1 MSKELL
7 NIKDLHVDVEGK
19 EILKGLT
26 LNINMNEIHVIMGPN
41 GAGKSVL
48 SNVLSGKEN
57 YNVTA
62 GSIKFCGK
70 DIVNLLPN
78 EISNLGLFM
87 AFQYPVEIPGVTIMN
102 FLKTIH
108 ESKRKANGNEPFS
121 PSEFLNYVREK
132 AEILGL
138 NDEVLKRQLN
148 VGFSGGEKK
157 RNEALQLLVLDP
169 ALAILDETD
178 SGLDVDALDIV
189 ANGIKGMSNK
199 NNSFLMITHYKK
211 LLEKIPPN
219 KVHILADGKIVKTGG
234 PELAD
239 EVENKGFENFI

>member
-7 NIKDLHVDVEGK
+7 NIKDLHVDAEGK
-19 EILKGLT
+19 KILKGLN
-26 LNINMNEIHVIMGPN
+26 LIIPMNEIHVIMGPN
-41 GAGKSVL
+41 GSGKSVL

-57 YNVTA
+57 YKVTS
-62 GSIKFCGK
+62 GNIKFCGK
-70 DIVNLLPN
+70 NIINLLPN

-108 ESKRKANGNEPFS
+108 ESKRRASGKEPLS

-138 NDEVLKRQLN
+138 DDEVLKRQLN

-169 ALAILDETD
+169 VLAILDETD
-178 SGLDVDALDIV
+178 SGLDVDALEV
-189 ANGIKGMSNK
+189 VSNGINGMNNE
-199 NNSFLMITHYKK
+199 NNSFLVITHYKK
-211 LLEKIPPN
+211 LLEKIPPD
-219 KVHILADGKIVKTGG
+219 KVHILVNGRIVKSGG
-234 PELAD
+234 AELAD
-239 EVENKGFENFI
+239 EVENKGFENYN